1 MASRDP
7 CEAGV
12 AVHLGLRS
20 QADLH
25 EKLWTAVRHGGC
37 DGFLEIPKTRFDV
50 DLYVDYEDQQRAMS
64 SFKSYCRHQGELLGV
79 DASWPNVVLCA
90 LRQATSR
97 VSRSSTPLSSILRS
111 RTAAVSVKTGEVQG

>member
-64 SFKSYCRHQGELLGV
+64 SFKSYCRHQGELLGAGRFV
-79 DASWPNVVLCA
+79 AECGAARTAPGHIEGIEIFDASFFNIAEPD
-90 LRQATSR
+90 S
-97 VSRSSTPLSSILRS
+97 
-111 RTAAVSVKTGEVQG
+111 GG